1 MAFYTLGIHLGH
13 DRGVALLED
22 GQLVCNLAQER
33 IDRVKHSNSPEVPR
47 EALAAVLEYAG
58 IAREDIGA
66 IGVSYTNVDIRA
78 IVQEIAA
85 ELAAVDGLRNAKVI
99 GVSHHDAHAFST
111 YYTSDFRDAL
121 IFIAD
126 GAGDNVGH
134 QIEAESLY
142 LADEADFRLLSRR
155 LQDHGFFY
163 LTRRNS
169 YRYSY
174 MHETDRAKQ
183 ISLGRKYE
191 QLTYLIGFKHGEA
204 GKTMGLAAY
213 GKPLLDFSPHD
224 YTELGFSLTYG
235 DILRELELQRQ
246 RDSLPVHEWI
256 IKHREDIAAT
266 AQRFIEVSVLELLKS
281 TAARYG
287 TRKLCLG
294 GGLFLN
300 CQLNHAI
307 LDQGIFDEIYV
318 VPAAGDDGQAI
329 GAAHGAHARV
339 CGPPRPS
346 SAPLPFLGPSYTTRQ
361 IAGTLGH
368 FQLPACRFSDLQLAQ
383 RLVSLLRQGK
393 VIGLLRGRSETGPR
407 ALCHRSILA
416 DPTFPWMKDHLN
428 ESIKFRESFRP
439 FAPVVIAEREL
450 DYFDLKQP
458 SPYMLLAAPVRA
470 PYRNSLPAITHI
482 DGTARVQSVT
492 AHEEPFVH
500 MLLRE
505 FEKASGHPVLLNTSF
520 NLAGEPI
527 VETPHDAVTT
537 FLRSDLDALVIEDH
551 LVERPI
557 SK

>member
-1 MAFYTLGIHLGH
+1 MTFYTLGIHLGH
-13 DRGVALLED
+13 DRGVAVLED
-22 GQLVCNLAQER
+22 GRLVCNLAQER

-47 EALAAVLEYAG
+47 EALAAVLEYTG

-66 IGVSYTNVDIRA
+66 VGVSYTNVDIRA

-85 ELAAVDGLRNAKVI
+85 ELATVDGLCNATVMGI
-99 GVSHHDAHAFST
+99 SHHDAHALST
-111 YYTSDFRDAL
+111 YYTSGFRNAL

-142 LADEADFRLLSRR
+142 LADGPDLSLLGRR

-174 MHETDRAKQ
+174 MHEMDRAKQ

-191 QLTYLIGFKHGEA
+191 QLTYLIGFKHGQA

-224 YTELGFSLTYG
+224 YADLDFSLSYG

-246 RDSLPVHEWI
+246 RESLPVHEWI
-256 IKHREDIAAT
+256 INHRADIAAT
-266 AQRFIEVSVLELLKS
+266 GQRFIEVSVLALLES
-281 TAARYG
+281 LASSYPTH
-287 TRKLCLG
+287 KLCLA

-307 LDQGIFDEIYV
+307 LERGIFDEIHV
-318 VPAAGDDGQAI
+318 VPSAGDDGQAI
-329 GAAHGAHARV
+329 GAANGAHARV
-339 CGPPRPS
+339 CGPLQPS
-346 SAPLPFLGPSYTTRQ
+346 SAPLPFLGLSYTTRQ
-361 IAGTLGH
+361 IVGALHH
-368 FQLPACRFSDLQLAQ
+368 FELPARSFPDLELAQ
-383 RLVSLLRQGK
+383 RMVSLLRQGK

-428 ESIKFRESFRP
+428 ENIKFREWFRP

-450 DYFDLKQP
+450 DYFDLKQA

-470 PYRNSLPAITHI
+470 AHRDSLPAITHI

-492 AHEEPFVH
+492 AQGEPFVH
-500 MLLRE
+500 LLLRE

-527 VETPHDAVTT
+527 VETPHDAITT
-537 FLRSDLDALVIEDH
+537 FLRSRLDGLVIEDH
-551 LVERPI
+551 LVERPELE
-557 SK
+557 